1 VRDLWRGLLDLALP
15 PSCAACA
22 GPATGAEPLCAACDR
37 SLPRIPEGRCT
48 LCQEAPDRPGD
59 GRCPGCA
66 TRSSPLAACVAAV
79 FLEGEALRFV
89 HRFKYPARGL
99 YGLDPGAPAVV
110 RRLVREA
117 AARAPGPAPQRIV
130 PVPLH
135 PRSLR
140 ARGFN
145 PAGLLA
151 RELADALDVPV
162 DPVALSRTRDT
173 PSQTGLDR
181 TARQRNVRGAF
192 AARRPFAAPLR
203 IWLVDDV
210 VTTGSTLRAAA
221 LALRRAGAGEI
232 VGVCAAR
239 TSRAT

>member
-1 VRDLWRGLLDLALP
+1 MRDLWRGLLDLALP

-22 GPATGAEPLCAACDR
+22 GPVTGSEPLCPACDR
-37 SLPRIPEGRCT
+37 SLPRIPEDRCVS
-48 LCQEAPDRPGD
+48 CQEAAARSGD

-66 TRSSPLAACVAAV
+66 VRGSPLAACVAAV
-79 FLEGEALRFV
+79 FLEGAVLDFV

-99 YGLDPGAPAVV
+99 RGLDPGAPAVV

-117 AARAPGPAPQRIV
+117 AARVPGPAPQRIV

-135 PRSLR
+135 PRRLR

-145 PAGLLA
+145 PAGVLA
-151 RELADALDVPV
+151 REVARALSAPLDL
-162 DPVALSRTRDT
+162 VALVRTRDT
-173 PSQTGLDR
+173 PSQTGLTR
-181 TARQRNVRGAF
+181 AARQRNLRGAF
-192 AARRPFAAPLR
+192 AARRPLEAQLR
-203 IWLVDDV
+203 VWLVDDV

-221 LALRRAGAGEI
+221 EALRRAGAGEI

-239 TSRAT
+239 TPAAT